1 MWYESVCFLWII
13 KTDSSWRCTKW
24 GMYLM
29 SLRTSFFVFWEK
41 KWFLLVLF
49 ANWKVFR
56 CRHPL
61 FKYRKLQVE
70 HQLLIIYIF
79 KRFWTTY
86 QSLPKNKKIKI
97 SAEYPENLCH
107 FTEQKGYFCKNTQPT
122 TNYLSNFW
130 ILFRIIS
137 FG

>member
-1 MWYESVCFLWII
+1 MIRVSLLPLNYKNWQQLVMHQMRNVLDVTEDIVFCFLGKI
-13 KTDSSWRCTKW
+13 KW
-24 GMYLM
+24 L
-29 SLRTSFFVFWEK
+29 
-41 KWFLLVLF
+41 LLVLF

-61 FKYRKLQVE
+61 FKYKRLQVE

-79 KRFWTTY
+79 KLFWTTY

-107 FTEQKGYFCKNTQPT
+107 FTEQACFCKNTQPT

-130 ILFRIIS
+130 ILLRIIS